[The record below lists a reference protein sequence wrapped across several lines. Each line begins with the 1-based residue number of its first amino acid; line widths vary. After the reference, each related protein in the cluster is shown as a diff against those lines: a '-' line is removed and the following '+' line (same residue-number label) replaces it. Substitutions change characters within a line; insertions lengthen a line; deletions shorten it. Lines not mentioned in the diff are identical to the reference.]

1 MVGMKMGEIPHVFQH
16 VGMGLLV
23 VKNLIQHIILIP
35 SPPLTILI
43 PQIKPHPIT
52 LFQTNSLIPPH
63 QPSITTQPIPFKHNL
78 GFPLSSFQSQSLSS
92 FKPNPHLQT
101 CKPHHSTPSS
111 SSSFLGMSFLCK
123 QNPSLSFPFPLF
135 SLTSHHH
142 SCVCLNNC

>member
-1 MVGMKMGEIPHVFQH
+1 MFQH
-16 VGMGLLV
+16 VGTGLLLM

-43 PQIKPHPIT
+43 PKIKSHPIS

-101 CKPHHSTPSS
+101 CKPHHSIPSS

-123 QNPSLSFPFPLF
+123 QNPSLSFLFPSSLSQHTIF
-135 SLTSHHH
+135 SL
-142 SCVCLNNC
+142 CVFEQLLK